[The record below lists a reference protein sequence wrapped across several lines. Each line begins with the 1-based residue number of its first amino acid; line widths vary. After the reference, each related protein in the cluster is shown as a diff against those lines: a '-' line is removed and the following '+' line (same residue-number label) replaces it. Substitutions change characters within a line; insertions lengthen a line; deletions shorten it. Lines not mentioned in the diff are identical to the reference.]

1 MFCIQNSYI
10 GRPSPFNKAI
20 AGCTCVLVI
29 TVIAL
34 SIIGLTA
41 TPSGPFNAIVQFG
54 KAANG
59 ILLGTSIFAFIL
71 DIVWIATLCKQTKE
85 QSVSRSGYSQP
96 RPFGLGLPN
105 PESLKQEF
113 SQSVLVSTSE
123 EINDTDFL
131 SQQSEE
137 IILKIFGYLSVIEL
151 AKCGEVSRK
160 WRRLACDATLW
171 NAFDLR
177 TISPSLKVFDELDW
191 VTHVDLS
198 SFGLDVTDAPPLDK
212 RQAIPFLKRCL
223 SSLPIE
229 GNAGVTLL
237 TIPKGLTFNTLVK
250 LAGSPKVG
258 NAAKFGYI
266 WDRISSEI
274 GDIPVDRT
282 YRIVITNNVF
292 KKSRHLSVSDQK
304 ALMSKIGCEKSK
316 VLEATVLLVV
326 TFMVSGERLYSDNPW
341 TYTRCSEQIAGY
353 QLVVGGFS
361 PNGVY
366 IDSYGFDIVSVSI
379 GVGGVLRKFQV
390 IGN

>member
-1 MFCIQNSYI
+1 MHCIQNSCI
-10 GRPSPFNKAI
+10 GTPSHFNKAI
-20 AGCTCVLVI
+20 AGFACVLAI

-41 TPSGPFNAIVQFG
+41 SPSGPFNAIVQFG
-54 KAANG
+54 ATTNG
-59 ILLGTSIFAFIL
+59 VLLGTSIFVLIL
-71 DIVWIATLCKQTKE
+71 DLVWIAALCKKTKE
-85 QSVSRSGYSQP
+85 QSVSRSGPSQLGP
-96 RPFGLGLPN
+96 SRLGLPN
-105 PESLKQEF
+105 PESPEQESPQSALVPAIEEIYDTDCF
-113 SQSVLVSTSE
+113 SQ
-123 EINDTDFL
+123 
-131 SQQSEE
+131 QPEE
-137 IILKIFGYLSVIEL
+137 IILNIFGYLTAIEL
-151 AKCGEVSRK
+151 AKCGEISRR
-160 WRRLACDATLW
+160 WRRLASDATLW

-177 TISPSLKVFDELDW
+177 TISSSLKVFDELDW

-229 GNAGVTLL
+229 GNVGITVL

-258 NAAKFGYI
+258 NTPKFRYI

-274 GDIPVDRT
+274 GDIPVDKT

-292 KKSRHLSVSDQK
+292 KKSRNLSVSDQK
-304 ALMSKIGCEKSK
+304 ALVRKIDCEMPR

-326 TFMVSGERLYSDNPW
+326 TFMSSGERLYSDNPW
-341 TYTRCSEQIAGY
+341 TYTRCSEQLAGY

-361 PNGVY
+361 PDGVHV
-366 IDSYGFDIVSVSI
+366 DDDDDFDIGNV
-379 GVGGVLRKFQV
+379 GVGGVFRKF
-390 IGN
+390 

>member
-1 MFCIQNSYI
+1 MHCIQNSCI
-10 GRPSPFNKAI
+10 GTPSHFNKAI
-20 AGCTCVLVI
+20 AGFACVLAI

-41 TPSGPFNAIVQFG
+41 SPSGPFNAIVQFG
-54 KAANG
+54 ATTNG
-59 ILLGTSIFAFIL
+59 VLLGTSIFVLIL
-71 DIVWIATLCKQTKE
+71 DLVWIAALCKKTKE
-85 QSVSRSGYSQP
+85 QSVSRSGPSQLGSS
-96 RPFGLGLPN
+96 RLGLPN
-105 PESLKQEF
+105 PESLEQE
-113 SQSVLVSTSE
+113 STQSALVPVIE
-123 EINDTDFL
+123 EINDTDFF
-131 SQQSEE
+131 SQQPQE
-137 IILKIFGYLSVIEL
+137 IILNIFGYLTAIDL
-151 AKCGEVSRK
+151 AKCGEISRR
-160 WRRLACDATLW
+160 WRRLASDATLW

-177 TISPSLKVFDELDW
+177 TISSSLKVFDELDW

-229 GNAGVTLL
+229 GNVGITVL

-258 NAAKFGYI
+258 NTAKFRYI

-274 GDIPVDRT
+274 GDIPVDKT

-292 KKSRHLSVSDQK
+292 KKSRNLSVSDQK
-304 ALMSKIGCEKSK
+304 ALVRKIDCEMPR

-326 TFMVSGERLYSDNPW
+326 TFMSSGERLYSDNPW
-341 TYTRCSEQIAGY
+341 TYTRCSEQLAGY

-361 PNGVY
+361 PDG
-366 IDSYGFDIVSVSI
+366 VSVTALCNFGVDVS
-379 GVGGVLRKFQV
+379 GVGGVLRKF
-390 IGN
+390 